1 MRKEAKKFTLNL
13 RLFSGRS
20 LKLSEIIIKLWTN
33 DNLNTA
39 FLKWFQIMQHFKNY
53 TILSDKFLK
62 IFDLHNKRISW
73 NRLVLKNDF
82 RIVNKI

>member
-33 DNLNTA
+33 HNLNAA
-39 FLKWFQIMQHFKNY
+39 FLKWFQIIQHIKKY
-53 TILSDKFLK
+53 TILSDKFFK

-73 NRLVLKNDF
+73 NRLVLKNEF